1 VQAMSK
7 VRTLTKA
14 EEFVD
19 TAQTKLSDLKK
30 HGSKVIGYFCSLT
43 PVEIIDAVGLI
54 PFRIAGD
61 TTEQISEAD
70 THLEAIMCPYV
81 RSCFDLALKGK
92 YDFLDG
98 IVVPHSCDS
107 IERIYNI
114 WRYKLKPN
122 YSHFITVPH
131 VIFDS
136 SYEFFSEEL
145 RVFKESL
152 EEYTGNSVT
161 DEMLHRA
168 IVKRNEQRHL
178 LRELYQLRKYDP
190 PLISGT
196 EVMPILWT
204 GTRLPIGEFVESL
217 RNIIDEVKSRGT
229 ASSAGNT
236 RLMLV
241 GSEVDDINIIKI
253 IEESGANIVM
263 DDTCVGS
270 RNFWHDVA
278 TDIPPLKALAKHY
291 LGDVYCPRTYKGGSA
306 EDRYR
311 YLVDYASDFS
321 CQGVI
326 LDIIQYCDTYEL
338 DVPSIRDYLEKNSLK
353 VLVIDD
359 AYSSRYVGQL
369 KTRVQAFIELINQ
382 GVQ

>member
-1 VQAMSK
+1 MFKKRA
-7 VRTLTKA
+7 LIKA
-14 EEFVD
+14 EEFVN
-19 TAQTKLSDLKK
+19 TAQTKLGDLKE
-30 HGSKVIGYFCSLT
+30 HGGKVVGYFCSLT
-43 PVEIIDAVGLI
+43 PVEIIDAANLT

-98 IVVPHSCDS
+98 FVVPHSCDS

-114 WRYKLKPN
+114 WRYQLKPA

-136 SYEFFSEEL
+136 SYEFLAEEL
-145 RVFKESL
+145 RVFKQSL
-152 EEYTGNSVT
+152 EEYTGNSIT
-161 DEMLHRA
+161 DEMLRRA
-168 IVKRNEQRHL
+168 IVKRNEQRQL
-178 LRELYQLRKYDP
+178 LRELYQLRKYEP

-196 EVMPILWT
+196 EIMPILWT
-204 GTRLPIGEFVESL
+204 GTRTPPREFTEAL
-217 RNIIDEVKSRGT
+217 RKIIDEVKARGHT
-229 ASSAGNT
+229 NPEGNT

-241 GSEVDDINIIKI
+241 GSEVDDINIIKV

-263 DDTCVGS
+263 DDVCVGS

-278 TDIPPLKALAKHY
+278 TDIPPLQALAKHY
-291 LGDVYCPRTYKGGSA
+291 LGDIYCPRTYKGGSA
-306 EDRYR
+306 EERYR

-338 DVPSIRDYLEKNSLK
+338 DVPSIRDYLEKNGLK

-359 AYSSRYVGQL
+359 AYSARYVGQL

>member
-1 VQAMSK
+1 MFEKRV
-7 VRTLTKA
+7 LTKA
-14 EEFVD
+14 EEFVN
-19 TAQTKLSDLKK
+19 TAQTKLNELKK
-30 HGSKVIGYFCSLT
+30 HGGKVIGYFCSLT
-43 PVEIIDAVGLI
+43 PVEIIDAANLI

-98 IVVPHSCDS
+98 VVVPHSCDS

-114 WRYKLKPN
+114 WRYKLKPA

-136 SYEFFSEEL
+136 SYDFFAEEL

-152 EEYTGNSVT
+152 EEYTENSMT
-161 DEMLHRA
+161 NEMLRIA
-168 IVKRNEQRHL
+168 ILKRNEQRQL
-178 LRELYQLRKYDP
+178 LRELYQLRKFRP
-190 PLISGT
+190 PIISGT

-204 GTRLPIGEFVESL
+204 GTRTPVREFTEAL
-217 RNIIDEVKSRGT
+217 RKIIDDVKVKGHANRED
-229 ASSAGNT
+229 NT

-241 GSEVDDINIIKI
+241 GSEVDDINIIKV
-253 IEESGANIVM
+253 IEESGADIVM

-278 TDIPPLKALAKHY
+278 TDMPPLKALAKHY
-291 LGDVYCPRTYKGGSA
+291 LGDIYCPRTYRGGSA
-306 EDRYR
+306 EERYR
-311 YLVDYASDFS
+311 YLVDYASEFS

-338 DVPSIRDYLEKNSLK
+338 DVPSIRDYLEKNGLK

-359 AYSSRYVGQL
+359 AYSASYVGQL

-382 GVQ
+382 GVE

>member
-1 VQAMSK
+1 MSEK
-7 VRTLTKA
+7 KPLRKA
-14 EEFVD
+14 AQFVNASP
-19 TAQTKLSDLKK
+19 TRLRNQKRRGAKI
-30 HGSKVIGYFCSLT
+30 IGYFCSLT
-43 PVEIIDAVGLI
+43 PVEIIDAANLI

-61 TTEQISEAD
+61 PTETISEAD

-81 RSCFDLALKGK
+81 RSCFDIALKGR
-92 YDFLDG
+92 YEFLDG
-98 IVVPHSCDS
+98 LVVPHSCDS

-114 WRYKLKPN
+114 WRHQLKPD

-131 VIFDS
+131 VVFDS
-136 SYEFFSEEL
+136 SYEFFSDEL

-152 EEYTGNSVT
+152 EEYTGNSIT

-168 IVKRNEQRHL
+168 IVQRNKQRQL
-178 LRELYQLRKYDP
+178 LRELYQLRKYDL

-196 EVMPILWT
+196 EVMPILWA
-204 GTRLPIGEFVESL
+204 GTRMPSQEFTEAL
-217 RNIIDEVKSRGT
+217 RPIIDEAKARKHTGSRSN
-229 ASSAGNT
+229 A

-241 GSEVDDINIIKI
+241 GSEVDDISIIKT
-253 IEESGANIVM
+253 IEESGASIVM

-270 RNFWHDVA
+270 RNFWQDVA
-278 TDIPPLKALAKHY
+278 TDMPTLKALAKHY

-306 EDRYR
+306 EDRFR

-338 DVPSIRDYLEKNSLK
+338 DVPSIRDYLEKNGLK

-359 AYSSRYVGQL
+359 AYSARYVGQL
-369 KTRVQAFIELINQ
+369 KTRVEAFIELINQ